1 MEYRKIDKIISYIL
15 IFITVPFIISLSILP
30 PLISRSFYYNQID
43 SLGIAQNTGYTKEEI
58 IEAYD
63 DVMDFIWLHK
73 EFKTGSLEYSED
85 GKSHFEDCV
94 PLFWLDLI
102 GAIVTS
108 SLMLIVL
115 ILVLTKMIKI
125 YRPKGYS
132 PLFFGAIIT
141 ISFIVVIGII
151 GIIDFDLLFRI
162 FHTVFF
168 PGKDNWLFNPYTDPV
183 ILILPLE
190 FFMNC
195 GIFIG
200 VNFTVLSLIMIG
212 YGIYTNRKLI
222 QK

>member
-183 ILILPLE
+183 I
-190 FFMNC
+190 
-195 GIFIG
+195 
-200 VNFTVLSLIMIG
+200 
-212 YGIYTNRKLI
+212 
-222 QK
+222 